1 MAMPEKRD
9 MKALKGTRPAWWE
22 GKNGGP
28 PLVPEIMPE
37 ADSTG
42 RHSFSGKEM
51 EEWIWNL
58 FDNKKWVAKEADLFV
73 GGGKGAAVR
82 RIQVW
87 DAHKRLWE
95 GSTRAQRR
103 ELGVLSAQLCWWVR
117 YHNFVERGGDAVPDP
132 RILAKYGKYQPG
144 RRGAITA
151 MCA

>member
-1 MAMPEKRD
+1 MDRN
-9 MKALKGTRPAWWE
+9 ALQGKRPAWWK
-22 GKNGGP
+22 GKDGGV
-28 PLVPEIMPE
+28 PLMPKIMPKYNF
-37 ADSTG
+37 SG

-58 FDNKKWVAKEADLFV
+58 FDNNKWVAKEADLFV

-103 ELGVLSAQLCWWVR
+103 QLGVLPAQLCWWRR
-117 YHNFVERGGDAVPDP
+117 YYDFVERGGDAVPDP
-132 RILAKYGKYQPG
+132 RILARYGQYQPE

>member
-1 MAMPEKRD
+1 M
-9 MKALKGTRPAWWE
+9 
-22 GKNGGP
+22 
-28 PLVPEIMPE
+28 PEIMPE

-51 EEWIWNL
+51 EEWIWNR
-58 FDNKKWVAKEADLFV
+58 FDNKKWVGKEADLFV

-103 ELGVLSAQLCWWVR
+103 QLGVLPAQLCWWVR